1 MPPRIALLSLLIA
14 LLACN
19 SVPTALAPTATSEPT
34 AEPTTIPPTDAPTPT
49 VPSVPTAIPG
59 WLTYHNAMFG
69 YSFDYPPEATL
80 TTSGV
85 TGYPTEELPAGL
97 EPGQYIATLEATYTE
112 ALCAGIELPAAFM
125 VVQAPDEAG
134 GRYGGP
140 CGISGIG
147 VYDLKTEE
155 TSITIGG
162 VTYALRTT
170 RLYEVGTDTLVN
182 EFAGVILEDG
192 TRFNFASTWEMHGLT
207 YEDYL
212 ADRAMILQVM
222 ASYRADP

>member
-1 MPPRIALLSLLIA
+1 MLRHTAILFLLVV

-19 SVPTALAPTATSEPT
+19 TIQTA
-34 AEPTTIPPTDAPTPT
+34 IPPTVTIEPAAEATAVPPTDSPAPTQP
-49 VPSVPTAIPG
+49 VGPTAVPG

-80 TTSGV
+80 TTTGV
-85 TGYPTEELPAGL
+85 TGYPTDELPAGL

-125 VVQAPDEAG
+125 VVQTSDEAG

-155 TSITIGG
+155 TTITIGG
-162 VTYALRTT
+162 AIYPLRTT
-170 RLYEVGTDTLVN
+170 RLYEVGSDTLVN
-182 EFAGVILEDG
+182 EFAGVRLDDG
-192 TRFNFASTWEMHGLT
+192 TRFNVASTWEKNGLI

-212 ADRAMILQVM
+212 ADRAIILHVM

>member
-1 MPPRIALLSLLIA
+1 MLPRIALLSLLIA

-19 SVPTALAPTATSEPT
+19 TVSTAVPPTAMNEPT
-34 AEPTTIPPTDAPTPT
+34 AEPTSVPPTDAPTPT
-49 VPSVPTAIPG
+49 VPSEPTAIPG

-69 YSFDYPPEATL
+69 YAFDYPPEATL

-125 VVQAPDEAG
+125 VLQAPDDAG

-155 TSITIGG
+155 SSMTIGG
-162 VTYALRTT
+162 VTYPLRTT

-182 EFAGVILEDG
+182 EFAGVVLKDG

-212 ADRAMILQVM
+212 ADRAIILQVM
-222 ASYRADP
+222 SSYRAVP

>member
-1 MPPRIALLSLLIA
+1 MLRRTAILLLPVV

-19 SVPTALAPTATSEPT
+19 TIQTAIPPAATIEPT
-34 AEPTTIPPTDAPTPT
+34 AEATAVPPTDSPTPT
-49 VPSVPTAIPG
+49 QPVGPTSVPG

-80 TTSGV
+80 TTTGV

-97 EPGQYIATLEATYTE
+97 EPGQYIATLEATFTE
-112 ALCAGIELPAAFM
+112 ALCAGIELPAAFL
-125 VVQAPDEAG
+125 VLQTPDDIG

-147 VYDLKTEE
+147 AYDLKTEE
-155 TSITIGG
+155 TTITIGG
-162 VTYALRTT
+162 ASYPLLTT
-170 RLYEVGTDTLVN
+170 RVYEVGTDTLVN
-182 EFAGVILEDG
+182 EFAGLRLDDG
-192 TRFNFASTWEMHGLT
+192 TRFNFGSTWQMHGLT

-212 ADRAMILQVM
+212 ADRATILQVM
-222 ASYRADP
+222 ASYRTDP

>member
-1 MPPRIALLSLLIA
+1 
-14 LLACN
+14 
-19 SVPTALAPTATSEPT
+19 
-34 AEPTTIPPTDAPTPT
+34 
-49 VPSVPTAIPG
+49 
-59 WLTYHNAMFG
+59 MFG

-80 TTSGV
+80 TTTGV

-112 ALCAGIELPAAFM
+112 ALCAGIELPAAFL
-125 VVQAPDEAG
+125 VLQAADDVG

-162 VTYALRTT
+162 VTYPLRTT
-170 RLYEVGTDTLVN
+170 RLYEVGTDILVN
-182 EFAGVILEDG
+182 EFAGLKLDDG
-192 TRFNFASTWEMHGLT
+192 TRFNFASTWEMPG
-207 YEDYL
+207 
-212 ADRAMILQVM
+212 
-222 ASYRADP
+222 

>member
-1 MPPRIALLSLLIA
+1 MLRRIAMLCFLVA

-19 SVPTALAPTATSEPT
+19 TVSTAIAPTATIEPT
-34 AEPTTIPPTDAPTPT
+34 AEATVVPPTDAPAPT
-49 VPSVPTAIPG
+49 IPAEPTAIPG

-69 YSFDYPPEATL
+69 YSFDYPPEAKL
-80 TTSGV
+80 TTTGV

-112 ALCAGIELPAAFM
+112 ALCAGIELPAAFL
-125 VVQAPDEAG
+125 VLQAPEEAG

-147 VYDLKTEE
+147 AYDLKTEE
-155 TSITIGG
+155 TTITIGG
-162 VTYALRTT
+162 VSYPLRTT
-170 RLYEVGTDTLVN
+170 RVYEIGTDTLVN
-182 EFAGVILEDG
+182 EFAGLRLDDG
-192 TRFNFASTWEMHGLT
+192 TRFNFGSTWEMHGLT

-212 ADRAMILQVM
+212 ADRAIILQVM

>member
-1 MPPRIALLSLLIA
+1 MLRRTAILVLPVV

-19 SVPTALAPTATSEPT
+19 TIQTAITPVVPIEPT
-34 AEPTTIPPTDAPTPT
+34 AGATAVPPTDSPTPT
-49 VPSVPTAIPG
+49 QPVGPTAVPG

-80 TTSGV
+80 TTTGV

-112 ALCAGIELPAAFM
+112 ALCAGIELPAAFL
-125 VVQAPDEAG
+125 VLQASDDVG

-147 VYDLKTEE
+147 AYDLKIEE

-162 VTYALRTT
+162 VPYLMRTT
-170 RLYEVGTDTLVN
+170 RLYEVGSDTLVN
-182 EFAGVILEDG
+182 EFAGVVLEDG

-207 YEDYL
+207 HEDYL
-212 ADRAMILQVM
+212 ADRAIILQVM
-222 ASYRADP
+222 ASYRTDP